1 MIGLPPGGNVGVKA
15 PQVRDH
21 PKPVITRAERVKVA
35 WAESIADEPVMLMGR
50 AADGRFVSLKQGA
63 RK

>member
-35 WAESIADEPVMLMGR
+35 WADKMADQPGASEMDGR
-50 AADGRFVSLKQGA
+50 ANSLK
-63 RK
+63 KPHDV